1 MNIFGNMVKKMLID
15 VNLTQKQLA
24 DKMQMSPNG
33 FNSLLNRDNISLD
46 KMQAIADA
54 LDCELVIE
62 LKPKTKT
69 SE

>member
-62 LKPKTKT
+62 LKPKIKT

>member
-1 MNIFGNMVKKMLID
+1 MLLFGNQVKKILID
-15 VNLTQKQLA
+15 KGITQKELA
-24 DKMQMSPNG
+24 QKMGIAENNLS
-33 FNSLLNRDNISLD
+33 NILKRENIKTD
-46 KMQAIADA
+46 TMQAIADA

>member
-15 VNLTQKQLA
+15 KQQTQKNIA
-24 DKMQMSPNG
+24 EIMQMSVRG
-33 FNSLLNRDNISLD
+33 FNNLLNRDNISLD